1 MPRRRKKATE
11 EPTQQP
17 AVNGPATGEVLTL
30 AEAAALL
37 RVPEQAVAT
46 AVTWQGLSGRMI
58 GGEWRFTKG
67 AILRWLALR
76 KPTADVMRMAAGG
89 HEG

>member
-1 MPRRRKKATE
+1 MPRTKKKQTE
-11 EPTQQP
+11 QPAPPP

-37 RVPEQAVAT
+37 RVSEQAVIG

-67 AILRWLALR
+67 GHPAMARPQKTDR
-76 KPTADVMRMAAGG
+76 RRDADGG
-89 HEG
+89 RGS